1 MDEQLRRPTPAPV
14 ANCRS
19 GCSAANATFS
29 MARAV
34 RGRRKTGTSINAV
47 VAGGGMPCACDS
59 RRAMTT
65 TKIADWLQPKGECKT
80 RAFVRGGGGTGLIR
94 LYAQGRPC
102 TKFQEDKN
110 GG

>member
-65 TKIADWLQPKGECKT
+65 TKIAAK
-80 RAFVRGGGGTGLIR
+80 RGMQNEGFYARRRRHRLNQVVCTGAPLH
-94 LYAQGRPC
+94 
-102 TKFQEDKN
+102 
-110 GG
+110 